1 MSNEIL
7 QVEGQ
12 ITKITT
18 LSDGG
23 LNLTVNTPDLIPED
37 ITTLMGMKNKQ
48 GYFVFK
54 LSHMIE
60 QDIISLPEEP
70 VEKFNQKKTPSVR
83 LRNVLFVLWTQNGSK
98 GSFDNYY
105 NDKMELIIN
114 SLKEKLEP
122 EEYVG

>member
-1 MSNEIL
+1 MPNEIL

-37 ITTLMGMKNKQ
+37 ITTLMRMKNKL

-60 QDIISLPEEP
+60 QDILNIPEEP
-70 VEKFNQKKTPSVR
+70 IEKFAKNKSPSKR
-83 LRNVLFVLWTQNGSK
+83 LYDVIFILWKQNGSK
-98 GSFDNYY
+98 GVYEDYY
-105 NDKMELIIN
+105 KQKMELIIN
-114 SLKEKLEP
+114 SVKEKLEP
-122 EEYVG
+122 ND

>member
-37 ITTLMGMKNKQ
+37 ITTLMGMKNKL
-48 GYFVFK
+48 GYFIFK

-60 QDIISLPEEP
+60 QDILNLPEEP
-70 VEKFNQKKTPSVR
+70 VEKFRKNKTPSER
-83 LRNVLFVLWTQNGSK
+83 LYNVIFLLWKQNGSK
-98 GSFDNYY
+98 GTYEDYY
-105 NDKMELIIN
+105 KQKMELII
-114 SLKEKLEP
+114 SSVKEKLEP
-122 EEYVG
+122 ND